1 MSENEANGGA
11 PQVTTVATGTEMAS
25 VPVSAQRQRLGELAQ
40 QLAEAAQRKRALR
53 AKVETMSRAQ
63 QAAQGEAVKAR
74 QQWSA
79 KLRDSDGTLTRDI
92 QKLRAAERS
101 ALSLAEEYQAM
112 ESEIATE
119 LPRLELELA
128 EVADSCIKGQN
139 EIAKEVAEQAYRQLL
154 TQAGEQIAVAF
165 KLFTMAEN
173 GGKPN
178 REKIDTEELAR
189 QFFGRLNV
197 EVRRLD
203 QSSTKDQVSQKLA
216 LPRMD
221 LSEVDMQLANSLAA
235 RSILKQQVNLAAAG

>member
-1 MSENEANGGA
+1 
-11 PQVTTVATGTEMAS
+11 
-25 VPVSAQRQRLGELAQ
+25 
-40 QLAEAAQRKRALR
+40 
-53 AKVETMSRAQ
+53 
-63 QAAQGEAVKAR
+63 
-74 QQWSA
+74 
-79 KLRDSDGTLTRDI
+79 
-92 QKLRAAERS
+92 
-101 ALSLAEEYQAM
+101 M

-128 EVADSCIKGQN
+128 DVADSCIKGRHG
-139 EIAKEVAEQAYRQLL
+139 IVKEVAEQAYKQLL

-165 KLFTMAEN
+165 KLFMMAEN

-235 RSILKQQVNLAAAG
+235 RSILKQQVNRAAAG